1 MARYYRGRRG
11 GYGRRRFGRR
21 RYGFRRSFR
30 RFRTRY
36 RTIFRNRYRTRF
48 RRGRTRYRVISRPQG
63 LFGTVKYLVVILL
76 VIFGGIFVWNK
87 YLKGKIIK
95 V

>member
-1 MARYYRGRRG
+1 MARYYRG
-11 GYGRRRFGRR
+11 GRR

-36 RTIFRNRYRTRF
+36 RTIFRTRYRTRF
-48 RRGRTRYRVISRPQG
+48 RRGRTRYRTRVIRRPNN
-63 LFGTVKYLVVILL
+63 LFGTLKYIAVIALL
-76 VIFGGIFVWNK
+76 VFGGIYVWNH
-87 YLKGKIIK
+87 YLKGKLIK